1 MKVFIYTK
9 YNRLFNVILVKYL
22 LRKIS
27 QILLMISYFGRIAI
41 LFSKVKEKIYIF
53 NYYYEIMFKYL
64 FLFFKKIWV
73 IKDLKL
79 KSYFYIISIMFI
91 PSNTIKRI
99 NLKINIYIHI
109 FYYIFLCYVW
119 YISGRLY
126 VIIIYI
132 YIYIYKYLFLI
143 IETKFGFEAN
153 YNELTVLITSFI
165 FYISYIQSYVISC
178 LKRTF

>member
-1 MKVFIYTK
+1 M
-9 YNRLFNVILVKYL
+9 

-27 QILLMISYFGRIAI
+27 QMLLLISYFGRVAI

-53 NYYYEIMFKYL
+53 NCYYEIMFKYL
-64 FLFFKKIWV
+64 FLFFKRIWV

-79 KSYFYIISIMFI
+79 KRYFYIISIMFI

-119 YISGRLY
+119 YVSGRLY

-132 YIYIYKYLFLI
+132 YIYTYITLI
-143 IETKFGFEAN
+143 IETKFGSEAN

-165 FYISYIQSYVISC
+165 FYISYI
-178 LKRTF
+178 